1 MREKK
6 ARPPLLS
13 ILLPVL
19 GLLLLGLA
27 AQEMGEAAAALV
39 LLWFFLATGLSLANL
54 LRGLRQR
61 RGGGD
66 ERDKEE

>member
-1 MREKK
+1 MW
-6 ARPPLLS
+6 
-13 ILLPVL
+13 
-19 GLLLLGLA
+19 
-27 AQEMGEAAAALV
+27 EAAAALV

-66 ERDKEE
+66 ECDKEE